1 MGAVLIACTALT
13 LKHFFACDSQR
24 DFGDH
29 SDGETPVPIPNTAVK
44 PVSADGT
51 GLATVWES
59 RSSPRS
65 LFYAWKGRDRFL
77 PAQSECMRMRAGWL
91 RPSLNWLLLFAP
103 VSLLAELSHQPLVVF
118 VSSGLAIIPLA
129 GLDGPVN
136 AQ

>member
-1 MGAVLIACTALT
+1 MIRAVPKALLRTAIEE
-13 LKHFFACDSQR
+13 K

-65 LFYAWKGRDRFL
+65 FSFARN
-77 PAQSECMRMRAGWL
+77 PAG
-91 RPSLNWLLLFAP
+91 
-103 VSLLAELSHQPLVVF
+103 
-118 VSSGLAIIPLA
+118 
-129 GLDGPVN
+129 
-136 AQ
+136 